1 MNCLLTVFTPTYNR
15 KHTLPLGYDALKRQ
29 TNKNFVWLIIDDGST
44 DGTEDLVRAWQS
56 ENTDFEIQ
64 YIYKSNGGLHTAY
77 NVAIENIKTELCVC
91 IDSDDYMPDDAVD
104 KILNYWEKVRSENI
118 AGFIGRD
125 CYTNG
130 RLIGDSFPNVDV
142 VHIIELSDKYKYK
155 GDTKM
160 VLRTKLLK
168 EVAPQPTYNGEKN
181 FNPIYLMILIDYK
194 YPFKLM
200 NENLCFVEYAET
212 GMSYNIFKQ
221 YVNSPNSFAAL
232 RIANINS
239 PHASFRFKLKNYV
252 HLGSSI
258 LLAKSRYFF
267 KRTPNKLLL
276 LMCLPLS
283 CLLTF
288 YIIKKANR

>member
-1 MNCLLTVFTPTYNR
+1 MLLLTVFTPTYNR
-15 KHTLPLGYDALKRQ
+15 KHTLSLGYNALKRQ
-29 TNKNFVWLIIDDGST
+29 TNKNFIWLIIDDGST
-44 DGTEDLVRAWQS
+44 DGTESLVRAWQS
-56 ENTDFEIQ
+56 EDTGFEIQ
-64 YIYKSNGGLHTAY
+64 YIYKPNGGLHTAY

-104 KILNYWEKVRSENI
+104 KILNYWEKNHSENI

-125 CYTNG
+125 YYPDG
-130 RLIGDSFPNVDV
+130 RLIGDPFPNVEV
-142 VHIIELSDKYKYK
+142 VHIVELVDKYKYK

-212 GMSYNIFKQ
+212 GMSNNIFKQ

-232 RIANINS
+232 RISNIKS
-239 PHASFRFKLKNYV
+239 PHASFRFKLKNYI

-258 LLAKSRYFF
+258 LLAKNSHLF
-267 KRTPNKLLL
+267 KQVPNKLF
-276 LMCLPLS
+276 LMLCLPLS
-283 CLLTF
+283 GLLTL
-288 YIIKKANR
+288 YIIKKAGV